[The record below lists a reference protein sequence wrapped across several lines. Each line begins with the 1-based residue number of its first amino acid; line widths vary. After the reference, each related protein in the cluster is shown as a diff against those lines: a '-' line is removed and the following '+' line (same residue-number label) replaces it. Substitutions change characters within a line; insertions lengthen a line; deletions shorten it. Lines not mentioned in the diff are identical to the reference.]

1 MKRPIFVV
9 FGILCSI
16 SMVILIGFLFMKQT
30 RMLMENQTTIERKLY
45 PIWEE
50 SIFYINNEE
59 KAFNSVMGETYLEY
73 FSLNFYDRYGK
84 YTPLMKSLSS
94 FDIDNKGI
102 EIEVKVLENEK
113 KKSDN
118 KELYHQLDKN

>member
-1 MKRPIFVV
+1 MNYASSWDIT
-9 FGILCSI
+9 
-16 SMVILIGFLFMKQT
+16 IGSDAGTK
-30 RMLMENQTTIERKLY
+30 
-45 PIWEE
+45 
-50 SIFYINNEE
+50 FYYDIGTPTLTCLINNEE